1 MNCAMTLLV
10 YVLLGP
16 MVGLLIT
23 LFIVLLP
30 YAAQLKYPHNL
41 PAGLGLLVIVA
52 YLVGSIPAF
61 CAGLSIYLFRS
72 KSHRFHFTHVALTG
86 ACVGA
91 FCGLVLVLAPNPDPL
106 GALSAIVLCLIS
118 SVVCWFPV
126 RLLWRDK
133 KQVDDKK
140 PVDRN
145 AALSWPEFKRRHS

>member
-23 LFIVLLP
+23 AFIVLLP
-30 YAAQLKYPHNL
+30 YAAQLKYTHNL
-41 PAGLGLLVIVA
+41 PVGLLLIGA
-52 YLVGSIPAF
+52 YLVGSIPAL
-61 CAGLSIYLFRS
+61 CAGLSIYRFRS
-72 KSHRFHFTHVALTG
+72 KSNRFRCTHVAITG

-91 FCGLVLVLAPNPDPL
+91 FCGLVLVIAPSPDPL

-140 PVDRN
+140 PVDGK
-145 AALSWPEFKRRHS
+145 AALSWPEFKRRYS